1 MNGLAPGSGLRLP
14 RDETPP
20 LRQVLRRMAIA
31 LALLVLMVVTVYLDR
46 DGYRD
51 NDENGVSLLDA
62 VYYATVSLSTT
73 GYGDITPITPVARL
87 VNVLVVTPL
96 RITFLIVLVGT
107 TLEVLTERT
116 REQYRLNRWRARV
129 KDHTVVVGYGTKGR
143 SAVSALLADGYPRD
157 RIVAVD
163 GDPGAVAEASAD
175 GIAAVLGDA
184 TRRAVLDQAHVR
196 RAERVLVSSA
206 RDDTAILV
214 VLTVRQLNTHAPVVA
229 AVRESENAPLLQQ
242 SGATSVVVSSE
253 AAGRLLAVSAQS
265 PAIAK
270 VVEDLLVSRA
280 GLELIERAAAPDEVG
295 RAVAELDALVIA
307 VLRDGL
313 ICRYGSSE
321 ADLLLDG
328 DRLVVVRDTGRPPA

>member
-1 MNGLAPGSGLRLP
+1 MTRESGLRLP
-14 RDETPP
+14 RDETSP
-20 LRQVLRRMAIA
+20 LRQVLRRMLIA
-31 LALLVLMVVTVYLDR
+31 LALLVLMVLTVYLDR

-73 GYGDITPITPVARL
+73 GYGDITPITPPARL

-116 REQYRLNRWRARV
+116 REQYRLDRWRERV
-129 KDHTVVVGYGTKGR
+129 QDHTVVVGYGTKGR
-143 SAVSALLADGYPRD
+143 SAVAALLADGYPRD

-163 GDPGAVAEASAD
+163 GDPAAVAEAGSD
-175 GIAAVLGDA
+175 GIAAVQGDA
-184 TRRAVLDQAHVR
+184 TRRAVLESAHVR

-214 VLTVRQLNTHAPVVA
+214 VLTVRQLNPHAPVVA

-280 GLELIERAAAPDEVG
+280 GLELLERAVAPDEVG
-295 RAVAELDALVIA
+295 RAVAELDAVVLA
-307 VLRDGL
+307 VLRDGR

-321 ADLLLDG
+321 AELLRDG
-328 DRLVVVRDTGRPPA
+328 DKLVVVRDTGVPPV